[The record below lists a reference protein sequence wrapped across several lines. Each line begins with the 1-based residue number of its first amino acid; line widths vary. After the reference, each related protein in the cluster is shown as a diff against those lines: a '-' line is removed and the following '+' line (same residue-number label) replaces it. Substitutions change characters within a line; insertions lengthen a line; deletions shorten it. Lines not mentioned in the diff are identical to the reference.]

1 MERFKSIFSE
11 VTELPA
17 LISHEVDRVEGT
29 RWMHRL
35 MNHRVE
41 GPKVWHLHP
50 FSLFEISVLNQE
62 SCNLFTCAYAEDT
75 LRIIFNKYGYDMA
88 VVIERMYR
96 DGTGHF
102 KSLQYKNCGTGGVE
116 AFGNLPHYGWDKTS
130 FEKIRRICLLEL
142 GVRLKIKARVVL
154 VGMFK

>member
-41 GPKVWHLHP
+41 GPKVWRLHP
-50 FSLFEISVLNQE
+50 FYLFEISVLSQ
-62 SCNLFTCAYAEDT
+62 
-75 LRIIFNKYGYDMA
+75 
-88 VVIERMYR
+88 
-96 DGTGHF
+96 
-102 KSLQYKNCGTGGVE
+102 
-116 AFGNLPHYGWDKTS
+116 
-130 FEKIRRICLLEL
+130 
-142 GVRLKIKARVVL
+142 
-154 VGMFK
+154 